1 MRLCKPP
8 TSSRLALTG
17 LRIVLCVAP
26 LHVGATAAPA
36 APPTPATE
44 APAAVDDPLLV
55 PVARAAHEVGTWS
68 EAREILATRSTDLRA
83 AATGIDRAEGR
94 WRQALGTLL
103 PNARL
108 TATLGYDLLN
118 PDLPVLGAAGAA
130 AASDGNRPST
140 PTGVLSASLSQKVVD
155 VSAWRGL
162 DATEAGK
169 RGAEADLAAVRRRVT
184 EGLAGALVAAVAAER
199 VAELNRLSLRQALE
213 RAALTAR
220 VTELGAGTQLDVVRV
235 RQDVATARGA
245 LIAGDEQLW
254 QTREAFGLALG
265 ADHEVGVRPGFDLD
279 GLPAELRASCEPLP
293 TDAPRAEV
301 VAADAAL
308 DSARSAHAQ
317 ARAGYLPS
325 LEVTSGLAAVTT
337 DPGFGRFAT

>member
-1 MRLCKPP
+1 MRLPKPP
-8 TSSRLALTG
+8 TSSRLALTSVC
-17 LRIVLCVAP
+17 IFLCVAS
-26 LHVGATAAPA
+26 LHVAATAAPA
-36 APPTPATE
+36 APPTPVTE
-44 APAAVDDPLLV
+44 APAAIDDPLLV

-68 EAREILATRSTDLRA
+68 EARALLAAQSTDLRT

-140 PTGVLSASLSQKVVD
+140 PTGVLSATLSQKVVD

-169 RGAEADLAAVRRRVT
+169 RGAEADLANVRRRVT
-184 EGLAGALVAAVAAER
+184 QGLAGALVAAVAAER

-235 RQDVATARGA
+235 RQDVAVARGA

-254 QTREAFGLALG
+254 QTREAL
-265 ADHEVGVRPGFDLD
+265 
-279 GLPAELRASCEPLP
+279 
-293 TDAPRAEV
+293 
-301 VAADAAL
+301 
-308 DSARSAHAQ
+308 
-317 ARAGYLPS
+317 
-325 LEVTSGLAAVTT
+325 SG
-337 DPGFGRFAT
+337 R